1 MNSAALVLCINT
13 GKPMDACIDALEQCG
28 GDFAAAIEYLKNGGH
43 VQLIDRVRK
52 LEALVAKLQ
61 LEIDQMKDDNR

>member
-1 MNSAALVLCINT
+1 MNSVALTLCVNT
-13 GKPMDACIDALEQCG
+13 GKSMGACADALEQCG
-28 GDFAAAIEYLKNGGH
+28 GDFAAATEYLKNGGH

-61 LEIDQMKDDNR
+61 LEIDRMKDDNR